1 MLVIAWVRPFKIVT
15 WSVPNVEQ
23 FFSPA
28 INFSARNTKD
38 SAMEKQAV
46 LPNVL

>member
-1 MLVIAWVRPFKIVT
+1 MKFQLLVSALSRT
-15 WSVPNVEQ
+15 WIVPNVEQ

>member
-1 MLVIAWVRPFKIVT
+1 MKFQLLVSALLSRT
-15 WSVPNVEQ
+15 WMVPNVEQ
-23 FFSPA
+23 LFSPA

-38 SAMEKQAV
+38 SAMEKQVV